1 MIKAS
6 NRFKAKLRRTL
17 QATGGVRDLPE
28 LSPLQRHYYE
38 DVWELLYDLEA
49 VIYLDSKSVEF
60 TLQTKEEICEAKEK
74 GLKTAVVYKRKK

>member
-6 NRFKAKLRRTL
+6 NRFKAKLE
-17 QATGGVRDLPE
+17 GVLLDTKGALELPN

-60 TLQTKEEICEAKEK
+60 NLQTKEEICEAKEE
-74 GLKTAVVYKRKK
+74 GLETAVVYKRKK